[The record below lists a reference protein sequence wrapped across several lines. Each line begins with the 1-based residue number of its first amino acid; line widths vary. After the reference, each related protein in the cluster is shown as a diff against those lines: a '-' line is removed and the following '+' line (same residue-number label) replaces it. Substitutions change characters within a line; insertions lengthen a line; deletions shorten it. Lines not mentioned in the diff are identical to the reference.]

1 MELAFSP
8 SSSLRISA
16 TTPHCD
22 SSYLHRRIPI
32 NPACKSSVWLLKSP
46 ENPSSI
52 GFHHR
57 TGFPKPVSSTHF
69 RRFSIWLMVIQVS
82 FTRLYWNPRFMH
94 EIYMKVDAVQA
105 STQVGAAGS
114 DPPLNKFSVFKDA
127 CWRFL
132 RPHTIRGTALGSTA
146 LVARALIENPNLIK
160 WSLLFKAFS
169 GLLALICGNGYIVG
183 INQIYD
189 ISIDKYATLMVN
201 KPYLPIA
208 AGDLSVQSAWFLVL
222 FFAVAG
228 VLIVGSNFGSF
239 ITSLYCLGLVL
250 GTIYSVPPF
259 RMKRFPVAAFLI
271 IATVRGFLLNFGVYY
286 ATRAAL
292 GLPFMWRCV
301 NPLLAEPVLKPEG
314 SIPVWICQWWN
325 LTQNFHMDT
334 KISYLNLF
342 VIIIP
347 IFPTVKKLPNFN
359 NLICTCSAPVVFI
372 TTFVTLFALVIAITK
387 DLPDVEGDRKYQ
399 ISTLATKLG
408 VRNIAF
414 LGSGLLLVNYIGSI
428 LAAIYM
434 PQSFSLHALQA
445 FRLSLMIPAHA
456 ILAAGLI
463 FQARVLEQA
472 NYTKCELTDSMEDMF
487 AVLMLQVFT
496 MGVNW
501 DPSCQPNGQF
511 LLKGL
516 GLTIGCRLVNG
527 KFKRTVGELNQEGKF
542 KFSSFS
548 NPKGGGL
555 DGGGCRNGH
564 PWRGVLV

>member
-189 ISIDKYATLMVN
+189 IGIDKLCNTYVYRDQFN
-201 KPYLPIA
+201 KLLY
-208 AGDLSVQSAWFLVL
+208 
-222 FFAVAG
+222 AG
-228 VLIVGSNFGSF
+228 VSCMKAYAPEHGLSGILIVGSNFGSF

-271 IATVRGFLLNFGVYY
+271 IATQNAEKYGGFFLILVYIMPQELHLDFHLCGGALTHYCLLLYSQLKRQNHIDVY
-286 ATRAAL
+286 TSLVDCLRSSRTWL
-292 GLPFMWRCV
+292 IVILVLFSGFNCVLLDNGSLFMQPSLDLSV
-301 NPLLAEPVLKPEG
+301 VESYP
-314 SIPVWICQWWN
+314 
-325 LTQNFHMDT
+325 NFHMDT

-359 NLICTCSAPVVFI
+359 NLICSCSAPVVFI

-434 PQSFSLHALQA
+434 PQA

-472 NYTKCELTDSMEDMF
+472 NYTKEAISDFYRFIWNLFYVEYIIF
-487 AVLMLQVFT
+487 PF
-496 MGVNW
+496 
-501 DPSCQPNGQF
+501 
-511 LLKGL
+511 
-516 GLTIGCRLVNG
+516 I
-527 KFKRTVGELNQEGKF
+527 
-542 KFSSFS
+542 
-548 NPKGGGL
+548 
-555 DGGGCRNGH
+555 
-564 PWRGVLV
+564 